1 MASADQRLE
10 RKEAES
16 CMKLTRE
23 VEIPDDKALKCARCG
38 QVFDARYTPPVQPCP
53 NCEGKL
59 SYIKDEEA

>member
-1 MASADQRLE
+1 
-10 RKEAES
+10 
-16 CMKLTRE
+16 MKLTRE